1 MESTQAKLELASRG
15 LMMMSES
22 DYPFEYFSL
31 AESEHNE
38 NSIFKASGKQHGPV
52 ETISLEYLFR
62 NMMKVYPD
70 SSEEEE
76 ESAERFQ
83 NLMNALITE
92 LKAVKVYRIG
102 IMKVDVYIAGVSKQ
116 GIVEGLRTK
125 LIET

>member
-1 MESTQAKLELASRG
+1 METTQAKLHQSSRG

-31 AESEHNE
+31 AESEHNV
-38 NSIFKASGKQHGPV
+38 NNIFMLSGKLHGPV
-52 ETISLEYLFR
+52 EIITLEYLFR

-76 ESAERFQ
+76 EEAERFQ
-83 NLMNALITE
+83 NLMNIINSE
-92 LKAVKVYRIG
+92 LNFIKVYLIG
-102 IMKVDVYIAGVSKQ
+102 IMKVDVYIAGVSRE
-116 GIVEGLRTK
+116 GFVEGLRTK